1 MKKFSY
7 IFVAFVAALFMLNA
21 TPLHAQTV
29 VLYDQF
35 DSGDGK
41 WNTGWIEGST
51 NVTFSIDTNGVLSGK
66 NSYLANIVT
75 ASSTT
80 YFIQR
85 NADCP
90 LLAGKIYTVSFKAVA
105 NTDSASINV
114 LFELAGD
121 PYTKRLN
128 ETPTITTTPQVIT
141 YTMTS
146 TENVPT
152 NQLKLHYGGTQ
163 NNNTK
168 IWVDSVIVTYEDDP
182 SLVSQWGA
190 TTDGYGNAWA
200 NGMLNDSSTAA
211 GDAGITGVQPMP
223 SGTNGSSL
231 LGRFNTLQVTTGQ
244 TIVVSGQLEYVGGG
258 MGSIYTPLRYALT
271 NLDSLTL
278 ENQYTDSAKWVSTR
292 TNGSQNHHYGWE
304 FTPRSLNGQQPNGG
318 AGNGSVWQ
326 VINGN
331 WASTY
336 SNGGGTVGPVVD
348 QAPRN
353 AEISAGTYNW
363 AISVQMI
370 DDTTSEVR
378 WSLVK
383 TDNSYWFAGIAQDT
397 ALTDKVNSIAFWIK
411 DGDVTQFNV
420 KGVRARLG
428 DPITIPPK
436 PWQGYYLDL
445 WGVTTDGYGNAWTIT
460 NDSSTVDGNGGIAGP
475 QPMPTGTNGA
485 SIRAG
490 FGQEVAIP
498 TDQAVVLTGKFE
510 YVGGG
515 MGSSYTP
522 LRYALTNL
530 DSLTLE
536 NQYTDSAKWVST
548 RTDGSQN
555 HHYGWEFTPRSLN
568 GQQPNGGAGNGS
580 VWQVKNGNWASTYSN
595 GGGTVGPVVD
605 QVPRNAEL
613 SAGTYNWAISV
624 QQINDTTDEIRWYIE
639 AVHAAGEQASYWF
652 AGIVQDTI
660 LTDKLNGVAFWLKD
674 GEATQFNVID
684 AYIDLGNPIELP
696 PVPWVR
702 FYIPAEF
709 WGFYGS
715 TGGWQL
721 TPPDVDGNASISGSG
736 AVTDWAAVRG
746 GFGQTIKFSN
756 LPEDTAL
763 VVTGNLQ
770 FVGGGFDGMSGLRLG
785 LFYSDS
791 AGVVDSTADGP
802 MWSGS
807 DMYSSGYLF
816 APNSGTNE
824 NPDWGSNGKGSVGG
838 VVNSTWSSTDGADN
852 YILGN
857 RQTSDV
863 AGEGTYNFKLSFKD
877 MGNGQIA
884 VGYSIT
890 NSSYTFVGVNMDSHD
905 PLATTQFNAIN
916 FAVSGTNTSTT
927 GLNISD
933 VLVDVG
939 SPVVDAVD
947 QGNENSSLPTVY
959 SLSQNYPNPFN
970 PTTTIK
976 FGIPKAGDVSL
987 AVYDILGRKIA
998 ELINGNLTAGYHTV
1012 NFNATNLA
1020 SGVYF
1025 YRIEAGD
1032 FVSVKKLMLLK

>member
-7 IFVAFVAALFMLNA
+7 IFVAFAALFILNA
-21 TPLHAQTV
+21 IPLHAQTV

-51 NVTFSIDTNGVLSGK
+51 SVTFSIDTNGVLSGK
-66 NSYLANIVT
+66 NSYLANIVS

-85 NADCP
+85 VADCP

-105 NTDSASINV
+105 NTDIASINV

-182 SLVSQWGA
+182 SLVSQWGT

-211 GDAGITGVQPMP
+211 GNAGITGVQPMP
-223 SGTNGSSL
+223 SGTNGASL

-258 MGSIYTPLRYALT
+258 MGSVYTPLRYALT

-292 TNGSQNHHYGWE
+292 TDGSQNHHYGYE
-304 FTPRSLNGQQPNGG
+304 FTPRSGTGVQPNGG

-411 DGDVTQFNV
+411 DGEVTGFNV
-420 KGVRARLG
+420 KGVRAELG

-445 WGVTTDGYGNAWTIT
+445 WGVTTDGYGNAWTIL
-460 NDSSTVDGNGGIAGP
+460 NDSDYVDGNGSIGGP

-490 FGQEVAIP
+490 FGQDVEIP
-498 TDQAVVLTGKFE
+498 TDKAVVLTGKLE
-510 YVGGG
+510 YAGGG
-515 MGSSYTP
+515 MGSVYTP
-522 LRYALTNL
+522 LRYAITNL

-548 RTDGSQN
+548 RNDGSQN

-580 VWQVKNGNWASTYSN
+580 VWQVINGNWASTYSN

-613 SAGTYNWAISV
+613 SEGTYNWAISV

-652 AGIVQDTI
+652 GGIAQDTT
-660 LTDKLNGVAFWLKD
+660 LTNKLNGVAFWLKD

-684 AYIDLGNPIELP
+684 AYIDLGNPIEIP
-696 PVPWVR
+696 PKPWQK
-702 FYIPAEF
+702 FYIPAEL
-709 WGFYGS
+709 WGFYS
-715 TGGWQL
+715 RTGGWQMSQ
-721 TPPDVDGNASISGSG
+721 PDVDGNTSISGSA
-736 AVTDWAAVRG
+736 AVTDWASVRG
-746 GFGQTIKFSN
+746 GFGRTINFSD
-756 LPEDTAL
+756 LPPDTAL
-763 VVTGNLQ
+763 VVTGDLE
-770 FVGGGFDGMSGLRLG
+770 FVGGGFDGWSGLRFG

-791 AGVVDSTADGP
+791 AGVVDSTANGP
-802 MWSGS
+802 MWSGTEA
-807 DMYSSGYLF
+807 YSSGYLF
-816 APNSGTNE
+816 CPNSGTNA
-824 NPDWGSNGKGSVGG
+824 NVGG
-838 VVNSTWSSTDGADN
+838 VINSTWLSTNGADN
-852 YILGN
+852 YILSN
-857 RQTSDV
+857 DVTSDV
-863 AGEGTYNFKLSFKD
+863 AGANTYHFILGFKD
-877 MGNGQIA
+877 MGNGQIGI
-884 VGYSIT
+884 GYSIK
-890 NSSYTFVGVNMDSHD
+890 SDSYTLEGVMMDDHD
-905 PLATTQFNAIN
+905 PLATTKFNAIN
-916 FAVSGTNTSTT
+916 FSISSTNATTT
-927 GLNISD
+927 GLNISN
-933 VLVDVG
+933 VLVDVASVPTIG
-939 SPVVDAVD
+939 VIDNKD
-947 QGNENSSLPTVY
+947 NSIPTVY

-970 PTTTIK
+970 PTTNIK
-976 FGIPKAGDVSL
+976 FGLPKAGDVSL
-987 AVYDILGRKIA
+987 VVYDILGRKVA
-998 ELINGNLTAGYHTV
+998 ELVHGNLTAGYHIV

-1025 YRIEAGD
+1025 YRIKAGD

>member
-7 IFVAFVAALFMLNA
+7 IFVAFAALFMLNA

-51 NVTFSIDTNGVLSGK
+51 SVTFSIDTNGVLSGK
-66 NSYLANIVT
+66 NSYLANIVS

-190 TTDGYGNAWA
+190 TTDGYGTAWA

-223 SGTNGSSL
+223 SGTNGASL

-258 MGSIYTPLRYALT
+258 MGSVYTPLRYALT

-326 VINGN
+326 VKNGN

-348 QAPRN
+348 QA
-353 AEISAGTYNW
+353 
-363 AISVQMI
+363 
-370 DDTTSEVR
+370 
-378 WSLVK
+378 
-383 TDNSYWFAGIAQDT
+383 
-397 ALTDKVNSIAFWIK
+397 
-411 DGDVTQFNV
+411 
-420 KGVRARLG
+420 
-428 DPITIPPK
+428 
-436 PWQGYYLDL
+436 
-445 WGVTTDGYGNAWTIT
+445 
-460 NDSSTVDGNGGIAGP
+460 
-475 QPMPTGTNGA
+475 
-485 SIRAG
+485 
-490 FGQEVAIP
+490 
-498 TDQAVVLTGKFE
+498 
-510 YVGGG
+510 
-515 MGSSYTP
+515 
-522 LRYALTNL
+522 
-530 DSLTLE
+530 
-536 NQYTDSAKWVST
+536 
-548 RTDGSQN
+548 
-555 HHYGWEFTPRSLN
+555 
-568 GQQPNGGAGNGS
+568 
-580 VWQVKNGNWASTYSN
+580 
-595 GGGTVGPVVD
+595 
-605 QVPRNAEL
+605 PRNAEL

-652 AGIVQDTI
+652 GGIAQDTT
-660 LTDKLNGVAFWLKD
+660 LTNKLNGVAFWLKD

-684 AYIDLGNPIELP
+684 AYIDLGNPIEIP
-696 PVPWVR
+696 PKPWQK
-702 FYIPAEF
+702 FYIPAEL
-709 WGFYGS
+709 WGFYSS
-715 TGGWQL
+715 TGGWQMSQ
-721 TPPDVDGNASISGSG
+721 PDVDGNTSISGSG
-736 AVTDWAAVRG
+736 PIAADQWASVRG
-746 GFGQTIKFSN
+746 GFGRTINFSD
-756 LPEDTAL
+756 LPPDTAL
-763 VVTGNLQ
+763 VVTGDLE
-770 FVGGGFDGMSGLRLG
+770 FVGGGFDGWSGLRFG

-791 AGVVDSTADGP
+791 AGVVDSTANGP
-802 MWSGS
+802 MWSGTEA
-807 DMYSSGYLF
+807 YSSGYLF
-816 APNSGTNE
+816 CPNSGTNA
-824 NPDWGSNGKGSVGG
+824 NPTWSGPGADGNVGG
-838 VVNSTWSSTDGADN
+838 VINSTWLSTNGADN
-852 YILGN
+852 YILSN
-857 RQTSDV
+857 DVTSDV
-863 AGEGTYNFKLSFKD
+863 AGANTYHFILGFKD
-877 MGNGQIA
+877 MGNGQIGI
-884 VGYSIT
+884 GYSIK
-890 NSSYTFVGVNMDSHD
+890 SDSYTLEGVMTDDHD
-905 PLATTQFNAIN
+905 PLATTKFNAIN
-916 FAVSGTNTSTT
+916 FSISSTNATTT
-927 GLNISD
+927 GLNISN
-933 VLVDVG
+933 VLVDVASVPTIG
-939 SPVVDAVD
+939 VIDNKD
-947 QGNENSSLPTVY
+947 NSLPTVY

-970 PTTTIK
+970 PTTNIK
-976 FGIPKAGDVSL
+976 FGLPQAGDVSL
-987 AVYDILGRKIA
+987 VVYDILGRKVA
-998 ELINGNLTAGYHTV
+998 ELVHGNLAAGYHIV

-1025 YRIEAGD
+1025 YRIKAGD